1 MIRWSELDIS
11 INQSLQRRWRRE
23 YCPYATKGP
32 DGTCLGLDNGED
44 DEPCDICK
52 VCDRLVIEVDDV

>member
-1 MIRWSELDIS
+1 MIRWQELDTPVS
-11 INQSLQRRWRRE
+11 KSSQRRWRRDC
-23 YCPYATKGP
+23 CPYARREP

-52 VCDRLVIEVDDV
+52 VCDKLGGEVDDV

>member
-1 MIRWSELDIS
+1 MIRWSELDAPID
-11 INQSLQRRWRRE
+11 QSLQRRWRSE
-23 YCPYATKGP
+23 FCSYATKEP

-52 VCDRLVIEVDDV
+52 VCDKLGIEVDE